1 MDKNQLKNIC
11 LNLKNTYEDY
21 PFDEEW
27 TVIRHKGSKKCFAF
41 IFEKEGLK
49 INLKCEPMQAAFLRR
64 QYSCITPAYHMNKEH
79 WISVLA
85 DGSVPLSELAPLL
98 DLSYQLASGRTRRP
112 PPPEMF

>member
-49 INLKCEPMQAAFLRR
+49 INLKCEPMQAAFKR
-64 QYSCITPAYHMNKEH
+64 
-79 WISVLA
+79 
-85 DGSVPLSELAPLL
+85 DGQDS
-98 DLSYQLASGRTRRP
+98 
-112 PPPEMF
+112 